1 LFGLGAI
8 TMAQDPE
15 GILSIMRN
23 RKSRRRPASVPSPAR
38 PALPVPDDGAS
49 GRTPDPGS
57 DGRTPAAGRDSLAP
71 ERAPLRLAGV
81 SAAYGQLEVLAG
93 LDLMLPPG
101 TITALVGANG
111 AGKTS
116 LCQVIAGLLPPTT
129 GQVYLSGTDITAVPP
144 HRRAGRLMLAPEAR
158 GIFPALSVDDNLAVR
173 LPRAA
178 DRERVYERF
187 PMLAAR
193 RRIPAGSLSGGEQ
206 QVLAI
211 APLLHRPPEVLIA
224 DEPTLGLAPL
234 VIAQLIELFTELRAQ
249 GTTLLLAEERAKAVL
264 DVADQV
270 ILLELGRI
278 LWTGSRADL
287 QDDQLAAIYLGSAQQ
302 AAATAKTASADAA
315 ASHRHPAEDQ
325 APSPSS

>member
-1 LFGLGAI
+1 
-8 TMAQDPE
+8 
-15 GILSIMRN
+15 
-23 RKSRRRPASVPSPAR
+23 
-38 PALPVPDDGAS
+38 
-49 GRTPDPGS
+49 
-57 DGRTPAAGRDSLAP
+57 
-71 ERAPLRLAGV
+71 
-81 SAAYGQLEVLAG
+81 
-93 LDLMLPPG
+93 
-101 TITALVGANG
+101 
-111 AGKTS
+111 
-116 LCQVIAGLLPPTT
+116 
-129 GQVYLSGTDITAVPP
+129 
-144 HRRAGRLMLAPEAR
+144 
-158 GIFPALSVDDNLAVR
+158 
-173 LPRAA
+173 
-178 DRERVYERF
+178 
-187 PMLAAR
+187 MLAAR
-193 RRIPAGSLSGGEQ
+193 RRIAAGSLSGGEQ